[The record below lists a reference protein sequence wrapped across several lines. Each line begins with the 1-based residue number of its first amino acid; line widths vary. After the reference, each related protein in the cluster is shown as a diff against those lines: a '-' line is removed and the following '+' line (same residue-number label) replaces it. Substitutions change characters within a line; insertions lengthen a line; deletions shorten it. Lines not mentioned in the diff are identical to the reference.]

1 MDIPG
6 ATAPAF
12 RPCATASGRRGTVS
26 VSTTPKAEPIIR
38 VVNLHKSFGPLEVLC
53 GISFDV
59 QAGSVFTL
67 IGASGSGKS
76 TLLRCLNLLEQP
88 TSGEV
93 YLDGQPM
100 GFRIEADGRRIPD
113 TAANISRSGVRT
125 FRTWSASAHTPSRWI
140 TFAGTVTS

>member
-1 MDIPG
+1 MPPASPDPRHT
-6 ATAPAF
+6 TAN
-12 RPCATASGRRGTVS
+12 
-26 VSTTPKAEPIIR
+26 AEAIVR

-93 YLDGQPM
+93 HLDGKPM
-100 GFRIEADGRRIPD
+100 GFRIEANGGHTSNCRHVTRPATGSDRSAAPATVETQSGG
-113 TAANISRSGVRT
+113 TA
-125 FRTWSASAHTPSRWI
+125 
-140 TFAGTVTS
+140 